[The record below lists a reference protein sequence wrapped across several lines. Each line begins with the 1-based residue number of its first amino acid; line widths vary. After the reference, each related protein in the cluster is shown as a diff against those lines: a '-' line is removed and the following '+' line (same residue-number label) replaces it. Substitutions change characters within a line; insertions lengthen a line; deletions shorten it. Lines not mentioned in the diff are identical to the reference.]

1 MLPLLFPH
9 IAAPP
14 ILSVLPTDAAKAEFL
29 IVKDVPVLTEPIV
42 ERLFVTPEIL
52 TDRVMLSTFM
62 FAFTSPAIPDPK
74 VFA

>member
-14 ILSVLPTDAAKAEFL
+14 ILSVLPTDAAKVELL

-52 TDRVMLSTFM
+52 TVKFM
-62 FAFTSPAIPDPK
+62 F
-74 VFA
+74 

>member
-9 IAAPP
+9 IADPP

-52 TDRVMLSTFM
+52 TVKFM
-62 FAFTSPAIPDPK
+62 F
-74 VFA
+74 